1 MGSLSSALSPFV
13 LETSEHP
20 RVYADANIPR
30 GVIAYM
36 REKLQWDV
44 FFVLEHEDLRR
55 ASDVE
60 HYRLAKQL
68 ERTLVTLDRDYL
80 DDRLFPPDQGAG
92 VVVFCVPD
100 ERWLRRLL
108 QRIDRELFRA
118 DGASALPFARRKTV
132 WDVDGP
138 AVA

>member
-1 MGSLSSALSPFV
+1 LSSFV

-30 GVIAYM
+30 GVVAYM

-44 FFVLEHEDLRR
+44 FFVLEHDDLRR

-132 WDVDGP
+132 WDVGGP
-138 AVA
+138 AAA